1 MHTAYVLSNRVLVEG
16 HQTLVPALLAISM
29 DKGVFEAVTILSATE
44 IDDLRKKG
52 LKNTLDAGDL
62 AILPG
67 VG

>member
-16 HQTLVPALLAISM
+16 QQTLVPALLVISM
-29 DKGVFEAVTILSATE
+29 EKGVFEAVTVLSATE
-44 IDDLRKKG
+44 IEDLRKKG